1 MLAIVTAKDSLC
13 LNSPP
18 PSPAGVIHPQFL
30 AVILSSQISPGYIQ
44 IFFFFLFDTFQETR
58 VKVGMQWSLSERKED
73 LSIT

>member
-1 MLAIVTAKDSLC
+1 MLAIVTARDFLC

-30 AVILSSQISPGYIQ
+30 AVILSNQVSPGYVQ
-44 IFFFFLFDTFQETR
+44 IFFFLFDTFQETR
-58 VKVGMQWSLSERKED
+58 VKVGMQWPLSERKED